1 MSRYLTYI
9 IKPEESGITIKDYL
23 KKKSFSHALIANLK
37 KYDDGIMVNGVRKYT
52 DHHLVSD
59 DELNVCIREKPTVSR
74 IMATELKL
82 SVLYE
87 DEDLMVVDKQAGIP
101 IHPSRLNNTET
112 LANAVANYLTDKG
125 IDPVF
130 HCINR
135 LDKDTSGLTIIAKN
149 MYAASLLSE
158 MIRIRKIRRDYLA
171 ICEGI
176 FRNKQGS
183 VYAPITRNGTSM
195 IRYVDHENGEY
206 AETDYQV
213 AGEGNGLSL
222 VRLTLKTGKTHQ
234 IRVHMKYIGH
244 PLIGDRLY
252 NPDNR
257 IMDRQALHAQK
268 LTFTHPVTGMNI
280 SITSDIPADMES
292 VIRKYG
298 II

>member
-1 MSRYLTYI
+1 MSRYFTYI

-37 KYDDGIMVNGVRKYT
+37 KYEDGIMVNGVRKYT
-52 DHHLVSD
+52 DHHLVTD

-112 LANAVANYLTDKG
+112 LANAVANYLTDKD

-158 MIRIRKIRRDYLA
+158 MIRIRTIRRDYLA

-183 VYAPITRNGTSM
+183 VCAPITRNGTSM

-213 AGEGNGLSL
+213 TGEGNGLSL

-234 IRVHMKYIGH
+234 IRVHMKHIGH

-257 IMDRQALHAQK
+257 IMERQALHAQK

>member
-37 KYDDGIMVNGVRKYT
+37 KYEDGIMVNGVRKYT
-52 DHHLVSD
+52 DHHLVTD

-74 IMATELKL
+74 IMSTELKL

-112 LANAVANYLTDKG
+112 LANAVANYLTDKD

-158 MIRIRKIRRDYLA
+158 MIRIRTIRRDYLA

-183 VYAPITRNGTSM
+183 VCAPITRNGTSM

-206 AETDYQV
+206 AETDYHV
-213 AGEGNGLSL
+213 TGEGNGLSL
-222 VRLTLKTGKTHQ
+222 VKLTLKTGKTHQ
-234 IRVHMKYIGH
+234 IRVHMKHIGH

-252 NPDNR
+252 NPENR

>member
-1 MSRYLTYI
+1 MSRYFTYI

-37 KYDDGIMVNGVRKYT
+37 KYEDGIMVNGVRKYT

-158 MIRIRKIRRDYLA
+158 MIRIRTIRRDYLA

-183 VYAPITRNGTSM
+183 VCAPITRNGTSM

-213 AGEGNGLSL
+213 KGEGNGLSL

-234 IRVHMKYIGH
+234 IRVHMKHIGH

-257 IMDRQALHAQK
+257 IMERQALHAQK

>member
-1 MSRYLTYI
+1 MSRYFTYI

-37 KYDDGIMVNGVRKYT
+37 KYEDGIMVNGVRKYT

-135 LDKDTSGLTIIAKN
+135 L
-149 MYAASLLSE
+149 E
-158 MIRIRKIRRDYLA
+158 IRTIRRDYLA

-183 VYAPITRNGTSM
+183 VCAPITRNGTSM

-213 AGEGNGLSL
+213 KGEGNGLSL

-234 IRVHMKYIGH
+234 IRVHMKHIGH

-257 IMDRQALHAQK
+257 IMERQALHAQK

>member
-158 MIRIRKIRRDYLA
+158 MIRIRTIKRDYLA

-183 VYAPITRNGTSM
+183 VCAPITRNGTSM

-206 AETDYQV
+206 AETDYHV
-213 AGEGNGLSL
+213 TGEGNGLSL
-222 VRLTLKTGKTHQ
+222 VKLTLKTGKTHQ
-234 IRVHMKYIGH
+234 IRVHMKHIGH

-257 IMDRQALHAQK
+257 IMERQALHAQK

>member
-37 KYDDGIMVNGVRKYT
+37 KYEDGIMVNGVRKYT
-52 DHHLVSD
+52 DHHLVTD

-158 MIRIRKIRRDYLA
+158 MIRIRTIRRDYLA

-183 VYAPITRNGTSM
+183 VCAPITRNGTSM

-206 AETDYQV
+206 AETDYKV
-213 AGEGNGLSL
+213 TGEGNGLSL
-222 VRLTLKTGKTHQ
+222 VKLTLKTGKTHQ
-234 IRVHMKYIGH
+234 IRVHMKHIGH

-252 NPDNR
+252 NPDNT
-257 IMDRQALHAQK
+257 IMERQALHAQK

>member
-1 MSRYLTYI
+1 MSRYFTYI

-23 KKKSFSHALIANLK
+23 RKKSFSHALISNLK
-37 KYDDGIMVNGVRKYT
+37 KYDDGIMVNGIRKYT

-59 DELNVCIREKPTVSR
+59 DKLIVCIREKPTVSR
-74 IMATELKL
+74 IMATELML
-82 SVLYE
+82 NVLYE

-112 LANAVANYLTDKG
+112 LANAVANYLSDKG
-125 IDPVF
+125 MDPVF

-158 MIRIRKIRRDYLA
+158 MIRIRTIKREYLA
-171 ICEGI
+171 ICEGVFAERHGTI
-176 FRNKQGS
+176 C
-183 VYAPITRNGTSM
+183 APITRNGTSM
-195 IRYVDHENGEY
+195 IRYVDNENGEY

-213 AGEGNGLSL
+213 VGEGNGLSL

-244 PLIGDRLY
+244 PLIGDTLY
-252 NPDNR
+252 NPGNT
-257 IMDRQALHAQK
+257 IMKRQALHAHK
-268 LTFTHPVTGMNI
+268 LMFTHPLNGLNI
-280 SITSDIPADMES
+280 TLTSNIPADMEA
-292 VIRKYG
+292 VITSYR

>member
-52 DHHLVSD
+52 DHHLVTD

-74 IMATELKL
+74 IMATEIKL

-112 LANAVANYLTDKG
+112 LANAVANYLTDKD

-158 MIRIRKIRRDYLA
+158 MIRIRTIKRDYLA

-183 VYAPITRNGTSM
+183 VCAPITRNGTSM

-213 AGEGNGLSL
+213 TGEGNGLSL

-234 IRVHMKYIGH
+234 IRVHMKHIGH

-252 NPDNR
+252 NPDNT
-257 IMDRQALHAQK
+257 IMERQALHAQK

>member
-1 MSRYLTYI
+1 MSRYFTYI

-37 KYDDGIMVNGVRKYT
+37 KYEDGIMVNGVRKYT

-158 MIRIRKIRRDYLA
+158 MIRIRTIRRDYLA

-183 VYAPITRNGTSM
+183 VCAPITRNGTSM

-213 AGEGNGLSL
+213 TGEGNGLSL
-222 VRLTLKTGKTHQ
+222 VKLTLKTGKTHQ
-234 IRVHMKYIGH
+234 IRVHMKHIGH

-257 IMDRQALHAQK
+257 IMERQALHAQK

>member
-213 AGEGNGLSL
+213 TGEGNGLSL

>member
-1 MSRYLTYI
+1 MSRYFTYI

-37 KYDDGIMVNGVRKYT
+37 KYEDGIMVNGVRKYT
-52 DHHLVSD
+52 DHHLVTD

-158 MIRIRKIRRDYLA
+158 MIRIRTIKRDYLA

-183 VYAPITRNGTSM
+183 VCAPITRNGTSM

-213 AGEGNGLSL
+213 TGEGNGLSL
-222 VRLTLKTGKTHQ
+222 VKLTLKTGKTHQ
-234 IRVHMKYIGH
+234 IRVHMKHIGH

-257 IMDRQALHAQK
+257 IMERQALHAQK

>member
-1 MSRYLTYI
+1 MSRYFTYI

-37 KYDDGIMVNGVRKYT
+37 KYEDGIMVNGVRKYT
-52 DHHLVSD
+52 DHHLVTD

-74 IMATELKL
+74 IMATEIKL

-158 MIRIRKIRRDYLA
+158 MIRIRTIRRDYLA

-183 VYAPITRNGTSM
+183 VCAPITRNGTSM

-213 AGEGNGLSL
+213 TGEGNGLSL
-222 VRLTLKTGKTHQ
+222 VKLTLKTGKTHQ
-234 IRVHMKYIGH
+234 IRVHMKHIGH

>member
-1 MSRYLTYI
+1 MSRYFTYI
-9 IKPEESGITIKDYL
+9 IKSEESGITIKDYL
-23 KKKSFSHALIANLK
+23 RKKSFSHALIANLK
-37 KYDDGIMVNGVRKYT
+37 KYEDGIMVNGVRKYT
-52 DHHLVSD
+52 DHHLVTD
-59 DELNVCIREKPTVSR
+59 DELNVCIREKPAVSR

-158 MIRIRKIRRDYLA
+158 MIRIRTIKRDNLA
-171 ICEGI
+171 LCEGI

-183 VYAPITRNGTSM
+183 VCAPITRNGT
-195 IRYVDHENGEY
+195 
-206 AETDYQV
+206 
-213 AGEGNGLSL
+213 
-222 VRLTLKTGKTHQ
+222 
-234 IRVHMKYIGH
+234 
-244 PLIGDRLY
+244 
-252 NPDNR
+252 
-257 IMDRQALHAQK
+257 
-268 LTFTHPVTGMNI
+268 
-280 SITSDIPADMES
+280 
-292 VIRKYG
+292 
-298 II
+298 

>member
-23 KKKSFSHALIANLK
+23 RKKSFSHALIANLK
-37 KYDDGIMVNGVRKYT
+37 KYEDGIMVHGVRKYT
-52 DHHLVSD
+52 DHHLVTD

-112 LANAVANYLTDKG
+112 LANAVANYLTDKD

-158 MIRIRKIRRDYLA
+158 MIRIRTIKRDYLA

-183 VYAPITRNGTSM
+183 VCAPITRNGTSM

-213 AGEGNGLSL
+213 TGEGNGLSL
-222 VRLTLKTGKTHQ
+222 VKLTLKTGKTHQ
-234 IRVHMKYIGH
+234 IRVHMKHIGH

>member
-37 KYDDGIMVNGVRKYT
+37 KYDDGMMVNGVRKYT

-158 MIRIRKIRRDYLA
+158 MIRIRTIKRDYLA

-183 VYAPITRNGTSM
+183 VCAPITRNGTSM

-213 AGEGNGLSL
+213 TGEGNGLSL
-222 VRLTLKTGKTHQ
+222 VKLTLKTGKTHQ
-234 IRVHMKYIGH
+234 IRVHMKHIGH

-257 IMDRQALHAQK
+257 IMERQALHAQK

>member
-1 MSRYLTYI
+1 MSRYFTYI

-37 KYDDGIMVNGVRKYT
+37 KYEDGIMVNGVRKYT

-158 MIRIRKIRRDYLA
+158 MIRIRTIRRDYLA

-176 FRNKQGS
+176 FRNNQGS
-183 VYAPITRNGTSM
+183 VCAPITRNGTSM

-213 AGEGNGLSL
+213 KGEGNGLSL

-234 IRVHMKYIGH
+234 IRVHMKHIGH

-257 IMDRQALHAQK
+257 IMERQALHAQK

>member
-23 KKKSFSHALIANLK
+23 RKKSFSHALIANLK
-37 KYDDGIMVNGVRKYT
+37 KYEDGIMVNGVRKYT
-52 DHHLVSD
+52 DHHLVTD

-112 LANAVANYLTDKG
+112 LANAVANYLTDKD

-158 MIRIRKIRRDYLA
+158 MIRIRTIKRDYLA

-183 VYAPITRNGTSM
+183 VCAPITRNGTSM

-213 AGEGNGLSL
+213 TGEGNGLSL
-222 VRLTLKTGKTHQ
+222 VKLTLKTGKTHQ
-234 IRVHMKYIGH
+234 IRVHMKHIGH

>member
-37 KYDDGIMVNGVRKYT
+37 KYEDGIMVNGVRKYT

-112 LANAVANYLTDKG
+112 LANAVANYLKDKG

-158 MIRIRKIRRDYLA
+158 MIRIRTIRREYLA

-176 FRNKQGS
+176 FRYKQGS
-183 VYAPITRNGTSM
+183 VCAPITRNGTSM
-195 IRYVDHENGEY
+195 IRYVDQENGEY
-206 AETDYQV
+206 AETNYQV
-213 AGEGNGLSL
+213 KGEGNGLSL

-234 IRVHMKYIGH
+234 IRVHMKHIGH

>member
-37 KYDDGIMVNGVRKYT
+37 KYEDGIMVNGVRKYT
-52 DHHLVSD
+52 DHHLVTD

-158 MIRIRKIRRDYLA
+158 MIRIRTIRRDYLA

-183 VYAPITRNGTSM
+183 VCAPITRNGTSM

-213 AGEGNGLSL
+213 TGEGNGLSL
-222 VRLTLKTGKTHQ
+222 VKLTLKTGKTHQ
-234 IRVHMKYIGH
+234 IRVHMKHIGH

>member
-37 KYDDGIMVNGVRKYT
+37 KYEDGIMVNGVRKYT

-59 DELNVCIREKPTVSR
+59 DELNVCIREKPMVSR

-158 MIRIRKIRRDYLA
+158 MIRIRTIKRDYLA

-183 VYAPITRNGTSM
+183 VCAPITRNGTSM

-213 AGEGNGLSL
+213 TGEGNGLSL

-234 IRVHMKYIGH
+234 IRVHMKHIGH

>member
-37 KYDDGIMVNGVRKYT
+37 KYEDGIMVNGVRKYT
-52 DHHLVSD
+52 DHHLVTD

-74 IMATELKL
+74 IMSTELKL

-112 LANAVANYLTDKG
+112 LANAVANYLTDKD

-158 MIRIRKIRRDYLA
+158 MIRIRTIKRDYLA

-183 VYAPITRNGTSM
+183 VCAPITRNGTSM

-206 AETDYQV
+206 AETDYHV
-213 AGEGNGLSL
+213 TGEGNGLSL
-222 VRLTLKTGKTHQ
+222 VKLTLKTGKTHQ
-234 IRVHMKYIGH
+234 IRVHMKHIGH

-257 IMDRQALHAQK
+257 IMERQALHAQK

>member
-158 MIRIRKIRRDYLA
+158 MIRIRTIRRDYLA

-183 VYAPITRNGTSM
+183 VCAPITRNGTSM

-213 AGEGNGLSL
+213 TGEGNGLSL
-222 VRLTLKTGKTHQ
+222 VKLTLKTGKTHQ
-234 IRVHMKYIGH
+234 IRVHMKHIGH

-257 IMDRQALHAQK
+257 IMERQALHAQK

>member
-1 MSRYLTYI
+1 MSRYFTYI

-74 IMATELKL
+74 IMATEIKL

-112 LANAVANYLTDKG
+112 LANAVANYLTDKD

-158 MIRIRKIRRDYLA
+158 MIRIRTIRREYLA

-176 FRNKQGS
+176 FENKQGS
-183 VYAPITRNGTSM
+183 VCAPITRDGTSM
-195 IRYVDHENGEY
+195 IRYVDADNGEY

-213 AGEGNGLSL
+213 TGEGNGLSL

-234 IRVHMKYIGH
+234 IRVHMKHIGH

-252 NPDNR
+252 NPDNT
-257 IMDRQALHAQK
+257 IMERQALHAQK

>member
-1 MSRYLTYI
+1 MSRYFTYI

-37 KYDDGIMVNGVRKYT
+37 KYEDGIMVNGVRKYT
-52 DHHLVSD
+52 DHHLVTD

-158 MIRIRKIRRDYLA
+158 MIRIRTIRRDYLA

-183 VYAPITRNGTSM
+183 VCAPITRNGTSM

-213 AGEGNGLSL
+213 KGEGNGLSL

-234 IRVHMKYIGH
+234 IRVHMKHIGH

-257 IMDRQALHAQK
+257 IMERQALHAQK

>member
-37 KYDDGIMVNGVRKYT
+37 KYEDGIMVNGVRKYT
-52 DHHLVSD
+52 DHHLVTD

-74 IMATELKL
+74 IMATEIKL

-112 LANAVANYLTDKG
+112 LANAVANYLTDKD

-158 MIRIRKIRRDYLA
+158 MIRIRTIKRDYLA

-183 VYAPITRNGTSM
+183 VCAPITRNGTSM

-213 AGEGNGLSL
+213 TGEGNGLSL
-222 VRLTLKTGKTHQ
+222 VKLTLKTGKTHQ
-234 IRVHMKYIGH
+234 IRVHMKHIGH

-257 IMDRQALHAQK
+257 IMERQALHAQK

>member
-1 MSRYLTYI
+1 MSRYFTYI
-9 IKPEESGITIKDYL
+9 IKSEESGITIKDYL
-23 KKKSFSHALIANLK
+23 RKKSFSHALIANLK
-37 KYDDGIMVNGVRKYT
+37 KYEDGIMVNGVRKYT
-52 DHHLVSD
+52 DHHLVTD
-59 DELNVCIREKPTVSR
+59 DELNVCIREKPAVSR

-158 MIRIRKIRRDYLA
+158 MIRIRTIKRDYLA

-183 VYAPITRNGTSM
+183 VCAPITRNGTSM

-213 AGEGNGLSL
+213 TGEGNGLSL
-222 VRLTLKTGKTHQ
+222 VKLTLKTGKTHQ
-234 IRVHMKYIGH
+234 IRVHMKHIGH

-257 IMDRQALHAQK
+257 IMERQALHAQK

>member
-37 KYDDGIMVNGVRKYT
+37 KYEDGIMVNGVRKYT

-87 DEDLMVVDKQAGIP
+87 DEDLMVVEKQAGIP

-158 MIRIRKIRRDYLA
+158 MIRIRTIRRDYLA

-183 VYAPITRNGTSM
+183 VCAPITRNGTSM

-213 AGEGNGLSL
+213 TGEGNGLSL

-234 IRVHMKYIGH
+234 IRVHMKHIGH
-244 PLIGDRLY
+244 SLIGDRLY

>member
-37 KYDDGIMVNGVRKYT
+37 KYEDGIMVNGVRKYT
-52 DHHLVSD
+52 DHHLVTD

-74 IMATELKL
+74 IMATEIKL

-112 LANAVANYLTDKG
+112 LANAVANYLTDKD

-158 MIRIRKIRRDYLA
+158 MIRIRTIKRDYLA

-183 VYAPITRNGTSM
+183 VCAPITRNGTSM

-206 AETDYQV
+206 AETDYHV
-213 AGEGNGLSL
+213 TGEGNGLSL
-222 VRLTLKTGKTHQ
+222 VKLTLKTGKTHQ
-234 IRVHMKYIGH
+234 IRVHMKHIGH

-257 IMDRQALHAQK
+257 IMERQALHAQK

>member
-37 KYDDGIMVNGVRKYT
+37 KYEDGIMVNGVRKYT
-52 DHHLVSD
+52 DHHLVTD

-112 LANAVANYLTDKG
+112 LANAVANYLTDKD

-158 MIRIRKIRRDYLA
+158 MIRIRTIRRDYLA

-183 VYAPITRNGTSM
+183 VCAPITRNGTSM

-213 AGEGNGLSL
+213 TGEGNGLSL
-222 VRLTLKTGKTHQ
+222 VKLTLKTGKTHQ
-234 IRVHMKYIGH
+234 IRVHMKHIGH

-257 IMDRQALHAQK
+257 IMERQALHAQK

>member
-37 KYDDGIMVNGVRKYT
+37 KYEDGLMVNGVRKYT
-52 DHHLVSD
+52 DHHLVTD

-74 IMATELKL
+74 IMATEIKL

-112 LANAVANYLTDKG
+112 LANAVANYLTDKD

-158 MIRIRKIRRDYLA
+158 MIRIRTIKRDYLA

-183 VYAPITRNGTSM
+183 VCAPITRNGTSM

-213 AGEGNGLSL
+213 TGEGNGLSL

-234 IRVHMKYIGH
+234 IRVHMKHIGH

-252 NPDNR
+252 NPDNT
-257 IMDRQALHAQK
+257 IMERQALHAQK

>member
-59 DELNVCIREKPTVSR
+59 DELNVCIREKPMVSR
-74 IMATELKL
+74 IMATEIKL

-87 DEDLMVVDKQAGIP
+87 DEDFMVVDKQAGIP

-158 MIRIRKIRRDYLA
+158 MIRIRTIKRDYLA

-183 VYAPITRNGTSM
+183 VCAPITRNGTSM
-195 IRYVDHENGEY
+195 IRYVDHEKGEY

-213 AGEGNGLSL
+213 TGEGNGLSL
-222 VRLTLKTGKTHQ
+222 VKLTLKTGKTHQ
-234 IRVHMKYIGH
+234 IRVHMKHIGH

-257 IMDRQALHAQK
+257 IMERQALHAQK

>member
-37 KYDDGIMVNGVRKYT
+37 KYEDGIMVNGVRKYT
-52 DHHLVSD
+52 DHHLVTD

-112 LANAVANYLTDKG
+112 LANAVANYLTDKD

-158 MIRIRKIRRDYLA
+158 MIRIRTIKRDYLA

-183 VYAPITRNGTSM
+183 VCAPITRNGTSM

-206 AETDYQV
+206 AETDYHV
-213 AGEGNGLSL
+213 TGEGNGLSL
-222 VRLTLKTGKTHQ
+222 VKLTLKTGKTHQ
-234 IRVHMKYIGH
+234 IRVHMKHIGH

-257 IMDRQALHAQK
+257 IMERQALHAQK

>member
-1 MSRYLTYI
+1 MSRYFTYI

-37 KYDDGIMVNGVRKYT
+37 KYEDGIMVNGVRKYT
-52 DHHLVSD
+52 DHHLVTD

-112 LANAVANYLTDKG
+112 LANAVANYLIDKD

-158 MIRIRKIRRDYLA
+158 MIRIRTIRRDYLA

-176 FRNKQGS
+176 FRNNQGS
-183 VYAPITRNGTSM
+183 VCAPITRNGTSM

-206 AETDYQV
+206 AETDYRV
-213 AGEGNGLSL
+213 TSEGNGLSL

-234 IRVHMKYIGH
+234 IRVHMKHIGH

>member
-87 DEDLMVVDKQAGIP
+87 DEVLMVVDKQAGIP

-213 AGEGNGLSL
+213 TGEGNGLSL

>member
-37 KYDDGIMVNGVRKYT
+37 KYEDGIMVNGVRKYT
-52 DHHLVSD
+52 DHHLVTD

-112 LANAVANYLTDKG
+112 LANAVANYLTDKD

-158 MIRIRKIRRDYLA
+158 MIRIRTIRRDYLA

-183 VYAPITRNGTSM
+183 VCAPITRDGTSM
-195 IRYVDHENGEY
+195 IRYVDADNGEY

-213 AGEGNGLSL
+213 TGEGNGLSL

-234 IRVHMKYIGH
+234 IRVHMKHIGH

-252 NPDNR
+252 NPDNT
-257 IMDRQALHAQK
+257 IMERQALHAQK

>member
-37 KYDDGIMVNGVRKYT
+37 KYEDGIMVNGIRKYT
-52 DHHLVSD
+52 DHHLVTD

-158 MIRIRKIRRDYLA
+158 MIRIRTIKRDYLA

-183 VYAPITRNGTSM
+183 VCAPITRNGTSM

-213 AGEGNGLSL
+213 TGEGNGLSL

-234 IRVHMKYIGH
+234 IRVHMKHIGH

>member
-1 MSRYLTYI
+1 MSRYFTYI

-37 KYDDGIMVNGVRKYT
+37 KYEDGIMVNGVRKYT

-74 IMATELKL
+74 IMATEIKL

-158 MIRIRKIRRDYLA
+158 MIRIRTIKRDYLA

-183 VYAPITRNGTSM
+183 VCAPITRNGTSM

-213 AGEGNGLSL
+213 TGEGNGLSL
-222 VRLTLKTGKTHQ
+222 VKLTLKTGKTHQ
-234 IRVHMKYIGH
+234 IRVHMKHIGH

-257 IMDRQALHAQK
+257 IMERQALHAQK